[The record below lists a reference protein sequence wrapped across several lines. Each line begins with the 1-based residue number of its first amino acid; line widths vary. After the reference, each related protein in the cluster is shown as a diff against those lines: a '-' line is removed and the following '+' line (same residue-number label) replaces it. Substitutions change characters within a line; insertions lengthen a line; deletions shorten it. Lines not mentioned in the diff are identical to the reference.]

1 MHWVQ
6 GNRNK
11 IIQKWPTDHR
21 SPLGSHVHEVTVYVI
36 KFIQLIWLF
45 FIDLVTWVRA
55 FCYTN
60 FMLNLV
66 YFG

>member
-11 IIQKWPTDHR
+11 FIQKTAYW
-21 SPLGSHVHEVTVYVI
+21 SPKSFGLPHEETEYVI
-36 KFIQLIWLF
+36 KSIQLIWLF